1 MTTPAAAVTHTVD
14 EEERGALDE
23 ILGGNRGLVDASVPP
38 ITFVTINTTVGF
50 HPALYA
56 ALGAGAALFLFRLVR
71 RERLR
76 HAVFGFLGVTIAVL
90 FALRTGE
97 ARNFFLPG
105 ILLNVGYALAFA
117 ISALVKRPALGL
129 GLAQLEGHATD
140 WYTDDR
146 VRRYF
151 SLATWLWASLFAT
164 RAVVQTTFYLLD
176 KPGWLAAVKLALGWP
191 VFLASLSPTQTL
203 LRKARAVRPA
213 QPSVPAE

>member
-1 MTTPAAAVTHTVD
+1 VTTPAPAVAHTVD
-14 EEERGALDE
+14 EEERSALDE
-23 ILGGNRGLVDASVPP
+23 ILGGNRGLVDASIPP
-38 ITFVTINTTVGF
+38 ITFVTVNTTVGF

-76 HAVFGFLGVTIAVL
+76 HAVFGFGAVAIAVA
-90 FALRTGE
+90 FAARTGE
-97 ARNFFLPG
+97 ARDFFLPG
-105 ILLNVGYALAFA
+105 ILLNIGYAVAFT

-129 GLAQLEGHATD
+129 GLAKLEGHADD

-164 RAVVQTTFYLLD
+164 RAIVQTTFYLLD
-176 KPGWLAAVKLALGWP
+176 KPGWLAAVKLLLGWP
-191 VFLASLSPTQTL
+191 VFLASLAPTQSL
-203 LRKARAVRPA
+203 LRKARVVRPR
-213 QPSVPAE
+213 SVPAE